1 MYGAVVLMARRT
13 VMELAHPGPSQR
25 ASPATLCG
33 CPSSCHRPWNP
44 CLQENKKV
52 QEISKNI
59 TAKMTTLLS

>member
-1 MYGAVVLMARRT
+1 
-13 VMELAHPGPSQR
+13 MELAHPGPSQR